1 VGGSVGAQTRA
12 AADAAAAGEIGQLAR
27 VMRPGVSV
35 RVERTRPSWCAGWI
49 EDVVLHAGTVSELLE
64 YLQEECG
71 GRTYRCSVLL
81 PNGLVAF
88 ESVVHVAGKPL
99 HEGRPIDR
107 DEWNGERSSSSSS
120 SNARRDQPR
129 QRNSDAA
136 EMGGMLGFLKL
147 FVDMQ
152 RDSTKVQVEQMR
164 ELAKNLGENNT
175 KILSALQAKQTN
187 NPPATLAGQLGELL
201 EGARAIE
208 KAKRMFG
215 AAAPR
220 QSNGGDDDE
229 EDGDVMKGAM
239 KEAMKH
245 FLGNAIA
252 SNFTKRPQGQGGP
265 QRRPMPQQRRPNGP
279 PPQVR
284 HRPTVADSSGIPDA
298 LQSGHKPN

>member
-1 VGGSVGAQTRA
+1 VGSQTRA
-12 AADAAAAGEIGQLAR
+12 AADTAAAGEIGQLAR

-81 PNGLVAF
+81 PNGQIAF

-107 DEWNGERSSSSSS
+107 DEWNGERSSSSSA
-120 SNARRDQPR
+120 SNSRRDQPR
-129 QRNSDAA
+129 QRNG
-136 EMGGMLGFLKL
+136 EMGTMFEVMKM

-152 RDSTKVQVEQMR
+152 KDATKTQVENMR
-164 ELAKNLGENNT
+164 ELTKNLGDQNT
-175 KILSALQAKQTN
+175 KVLNALQAGGKSNGPTS
-187 NPPATLAGQLGELL
+187 LAGQLGELL

-220 QSNGGDDDE
+220 ERNQGDDDDD
-229 EDGDVMKGAM
+229 DGDVMKGAM

-252 SNFTKRPQGQGGP
+252 SNFTRKTPTQGAP
-265 QRRPMPQQRRPNGP
+265 QRRPQGGPMTQQRRPNGP
-279 PPQVR
+279 PSHVR
-284 HRPTVADSSGIPDA
+284 HRPTGGDSSGIPDA